1 MLFKDL
7 KSGYPVFIMHK
18 EPEISISQAK
28 VNGNPTTHWPQN
40 PGINNPM
47 QMMVDVTLEENGVI
61 QTYTIPD
68 NLSITYTG
76 NGMVLSTE
84 SEGIIRELEAMKNH
98 SEEEISKVPKHEKI
112 IASCDKLLAE
122 WSPTFKEKAATEER
136 FNKIE
141 GSINELKNLILG
153 LANQKDHG
161 NNKR

>member
-7 KSGYPVFIMHK
+7 KPGYPVFIMHK

-40 PGINNPM
+40 GGINNPM
-47 QMMVDVTLEENGVI
+47 QMMVDVTLEENGVT
-61 QTYTIPD
+61 QTYTIPY
-68 NLSITYTG
+68 NLSITYTD

-98 SEEEISKVPKHEKI
+98 SEEEIIKVPKHKKI

-153 LANQKDHG
+153 LANHNDHG
-161 NNKR
+161 NNKG

>member
-40 PGINNPM
+40 SGINNPM
-47 QMMVDVTLEENGVI
+47 QMMVDVTLEENGI
-61 QTYTIPD
+61 TRTYTIPD
-68 NLSITYTG
+68 NLSITYAG
-76 NGMVLSTE
+76 NGTVLSTE
-84 SEGIIRELEAMKNH
+84 SDGIIRELEAMKNH
-98 SEEEISKVPKHEKI
+98 SEEELSKVQKHKDI
-112 IASCDKLLAE
+112 ISSCDKLLAE
-122 WSPTFKEKAATEER
+122 WSPSFKEKAATEER

-141 GSINELKNLILG
+141 DSISELKDLILG
-153 LANQKDHG
+153 LTNQNSHG